1 MAHKTSTYSPLIFKN
16 FSHHG
21 TKTSQKVT
29 VCFTLPSAA
38 NCLPTMYC
46 LGGPRRWKLLGP
58 NTASRLETSYSTMDG
73 RLWTTT
79 TTTSPPP
86 PGPTDPQ
93 QSQPYSRW
101 LLSFGSNWVASKLGQ
116 LLIWSKL
123 SPPVYRHWTLISPV
137 LGCKP
142 YCHGETNAKMWMAY
156 IEVFCD
162 VYIKSRIKF
171 LAMVSPVLYF
181 F

>member
-86 PGPTDPQ
+86 WTDRP
-93 QSQPYSRW
+93 STVTA
-101 LLSFGSNWVASKLGQ
+101 LLSVASFFWKQLGSKQ
-116 LLIWSKL
+116 IGPVADMKQAVTSSLQTLNSDFSCTGMQALLPWWDK
-123 SPPVYRHWTLISPV
+123 
-137 LGCKP
+137 C
-142 YCHGETNAKMWMAY
+142 
-156 IEVFCD
+156 
-162 VYIKSRIKF
+162 
-171 LAMVSPVLYF
+171 
-181 F
+181 